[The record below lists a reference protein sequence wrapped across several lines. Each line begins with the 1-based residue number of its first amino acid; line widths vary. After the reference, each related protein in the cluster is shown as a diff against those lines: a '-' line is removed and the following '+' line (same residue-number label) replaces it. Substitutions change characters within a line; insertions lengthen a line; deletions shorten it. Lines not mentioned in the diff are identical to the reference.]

1 MKDAADTIAARLEE
15 GFDADGF
22 TEPGVDALRER
33 AAVSLR
39 TLYKHFPSREAMVI
53 GALDNRHRS
62 YLAWLDEERP
72 ETAGAAPIR
81 HLFDRLAIWMAERS
95 PQGCLFMRAIAA
107 HPHSAAI
114 RETVDRHKAETRKLF
129 LNVLARAFPRVAEDT
144 RATAADSLL
153 LVHEGQTALS
163 VSRGAQAAAEASRPL
178 VEAILTD
185 LENS

>member
-39 TLYKHFPSREAMVI
+39 TLYKHFPSRE
-53 GALDNRHRS
+53 
-62 YLAWLDEERP
+62 
-72 ETAGAAPIR
+72 PIEQVA
-81 HLFDRLAIWMAERS
+81 DRS